1 MSRILRFASLIF
13 ALAALAPAASRAG
26 SLCGTV
32 RDTQT
37 NAPVA
42 EAGIFVRTSAGA
54 YTGIHGA
61 SDLAGAFCIHD
72 IPQGTYDL
80 EVRVDDHQ
88 VAYVRGVVIGV
99 TTAVEITAGDAGL
112 QLLRP
117 APNPARDRTRIAWT
131 LPAPA
136 RVKLAIYDVRGG
148 LVRGWSSAMLPAGA
162 HAIEW
167 DLRDAHRRTVAAGT
181 YFVHLEAGGARRLRS
196 IVRIP

>member
-1 MSRILRFASLIF
+1 MGRILRFASVIIGL
-13 ALAALAPAASRAG
+13 ALLTPAASGAG
-26 SLCGTV
+26 SVCGTV
-32 RDTQT
+32 RDALT
-37 NAPVA
+37 NAPIA
-42 EAGIFVRTSAGA
+42 GAGIFVRTPAGA

-88 VAYVRGVVIGV
+88 VAYVRGVVIGA
-99 TTAVEITAGDAGL
+99 TTAVEITASNAGL
-112 QLLRP
+112 HLLRP

-131 LPAPA
+131 LPASA
-136 RVKLAIYDVRGG
+136 RVKLAIYDVRGR
-148 LVRGWSSAMLPAGA
+148 LVRGWSAAMLPAGS
-162 HAIEW
+162 HALEW
-167 DLRDAHRRTVAAGT
+167 DLRDAQHRMVAAGT

>member
-1 MSRILRFASLIF
+1 MRRILRIASLFF
-13 ALAALAPAASRAG
+13 ALVTLVPAASRAG

-32 RDTQT
+32 RDALT
-37 NAPVA
+37 NAPIA
-42 EAGIFVRTSAGA
+42 GAGIFVRTPAGA
-54 YTGIHGA
+54 YTGNHGA

-99 TTAVEITAGDAGL
+99 TTDVEITAGDAGL
-112 QLLRP
+112 RLLRP

-131 LPAPA
+131 LPAPV
-136 RVKLAIYDVRGG
+136 RVKLAIYDVRGS
-148 LVRGWSSAMLPAGA
+148 LVRGWSAAMLPAGS
-162 HAIEW
+162 HSLEW
-167 DLRDAHRRTVAAGT
+167 DLRDAQRRVVAAGT

>member
-1 MSRILRFASLIF
+1 MRRTLCIASLIF
-13 ALAALAPAASRAG
+13 ALAAVSPSASHAG

-32 RDTQT
+32 RDAQT
-37 NAPVA
+37 NAA
-42 EAGIFVRTSAGA
+42 IAGAGIFVRTPAGA

-61 SDLAGAFCIHD
+61 SDLAGAFCIHS

-99 TTAVEITAGDAGL
+99 TTAVEIAAGEGGL

-117 APNPARDRTRIAWT
+117 APNPASDRTRIAWT

-136 RVKLAIYDVRGG
+136 RVKLAIYDVRGS
-148 LVRGWSSAMLPAGA
+148 LVRGWRAALLPAGS
-162 HAIEW
+162 HALEW
-167 DLRDAHRRTVAAGT
+167 DLRDSNRRAVAAGT